1 VEVHEFCAQALV
13 AAPETSAYL
22 PSERCCFY
30 ASLPCCAP
38 VEGAVTPQPGGL
50 PSEGGGRYRGR
61 SQQIREHAPGRHPTV
76 FIYALLGGFQ
86 NASTAG
92 SVCGGRGY
100 LNYSKLPISRI
111 AKAWNNEAHII

>member
-1 VEVHEFCAQALV
+1 MHRCRVAPPLKAPSHLNPADCPAKEVVAIV
-13 AAPETSAYL
+13 AA
-22 PSERCCFY
+22 
-30 ASLPCCAP
+30 
-38 VEGAVTPQPGGL
+38 V
-50 PSEGGGRYRGR
+50 
-61 SQQIREHAPGRHPTV
+61 QIREHAPGRHPTV